1 MLFMC
6 INAVEKLD
14 CTCDRPTCA
23 ACYALP
29 SAHADR
35 MSVDASNPVCT
46 TRFMSAGRGL
56 FDALFDDL
64 LGSRGMDKVFLTW
77 T

>member
-1 MLFMC
+1 MPWRNLIVPVIAPHAPHAMLYPVPMLIGC
-6 INAVEKLD
+6 RLM
-14 CTCDRPTCA
+14 
-23 ACYALP
+23 LP
-29 SAHADR
+29 IR
-35 MSVDASNPVCT
+35 CT